1 MKTLQAPTA
10 VNPAAGGSYLL
21 QPDGTLKRRVEG
33 EPLADLQP
41 IAPTPTQKT
50 APAGADQE

>member
-1 MKTLQAPTA
+1 MKTQTNPT
-10 VNPAAGGSYLL
+10 PAAGGSYLL